1 MNIQERSLR
10 SLEWDRLIKELSLL
24 AETDAGRLRLLA
36 LAPEQESVPL
46 AVARVLLSETTEAKA
61 IISGRGEP
69 TLGGLNTSFES
80 LDSLAVGARLS
91 APELINLE
99 KLLRISRLTRS
110 SFNLLAPES
119 FPCLKPIAEVLF
131 ARPVLEKDITLAL
144 EPDGTVKDSASHL
157 LQRLRQ
163 DVRGLEERVKEEL
176 RSLIHRLAGS
186 RALTD
191 ELYTMRHG
199 RYVLPVNASMRYQV
213 EGIVHDAS
221 GSGLTVYVEP
231 LSVMELSNQ
240 IRLKQS
246 EIEAEIERI
255 LAALSD
261 SLRPFANNLRESLNS
276 LIELDCIFARGRL
289 AVKMQGES
297 VELTTEPVLEL
308 KQARHPLLV
317 LQGGDRQVVANDV
330 SLGGDRRALIITGP
344 NTGGK
349 TVLIKLVGL
358 SALMVGFGLLP
369 PLGRGSR
376 LGLFDQVLSDIGD
389 DQSIQESLS
398 TFSSHMKN
406 MVEILAAAHSGRRIL
421 VLLDEIGA
429 GTDPREGAALSQ
441 AILEELQ
448 EASATVIASTHLGSL
463 KTLAFRDNSFINGS
477 FEFDEENLK
486 PTYRL
491 KLGVPGQSKATE
503 VAGRLGL
510 TAPVMARAQELLR
523 SEKDGLDKVVE
534 ELSLKLSSV
543 KQQELDLQDLRAELE
558 QKLAGLSARE
568 KELDKSRRAVQE
580 EERARLLADFEA
592 ARELVRQTVAQ
603 LQRQPDLKKAEQARR
618 DLEGI
623 KKALKWQ
630 EREPLPETAAQIAA
644 GTRVRH
650 LVLNRTGVVLELVG
664 ETCLLQLGN
673 MKVKARLG
681 EIELLDKTMS
691 AGRQA
696 NAGQA
701 RGQKHKPTFQ
711 AAEPAG
717 VSVFVRTMVNTLD
730 LRGKRVDE
738 ALGLLDSFVDGCVLG
753 RISPFMI
760 IHGHG
765 TGAVKSAVRD
775 FLKAARYTIKFRP
788 GEQYE
793 GGDGVTVV
801 EITD

>member
-10 SLEWDRLIKELSLL
+10 SLEWDRLIQELSLL

-69 TLGGLNTSFES
+69 ALGGLNTSFES

-406 MVEILAAAHSGRRIL
+406 MVEILAAAHSGKRIL

-448 EASATVIASTHLGSL
+448 TASATVIASTHLGSL

-543 KQQELDLQDLRAELE
+543 KQHELDLQDLRAELE
-558 QKLAGLSARE
+558 QRLAGLSARE

-681 EIELLDKTMS
+681 EIELLDKTVS

-701 RGQKHKPTFQ
+701 RGQKHKPAFQ

-717 VSVFVRTMVNTLD
+717 VSVFVRTMANTLD

-738 ALGLLDSFVDGCVLG
+738 ALGFLDSFVDGCVLG

-775 FLKAARYTIKFRP
+775 FLKAARYAIKFRP

>member
-1 MNIQERSLR
+1 MDIQERSLR
-10 SLEWDRLIKELSLL
+10 SLEWDRLIQELSLL
-24 AETDAGRLRLLA
+24 AETDAARLRLLSMVQA
-36 LAPEQESVPL
+36 KESVPL
-46 AVARVLLSETTEAKA
+46 AVAQVLLSETTEAKA
-61 IISGRGEP
+61 IINGRGEP
-69 TLGGLNTSFES
+69 ALGGLNTSFES
-80 LDSLAVGARLS
+80 LESLSVGARLS
-91 APELINLE
+91 AQELINLE
-99 KLLRISRLTRS
+99 KLLRISRLTRA
-110 SFNLLAPES
+110 SFNLLEQES
-119 FPCLKPIAEVLF
+119 FPCLKPFAEVLF
-131 ARPVLEKDITLAL
+131 ARPVLERDITLAF
-144 EPDGTVKDSASHL
+144 EPDGTVKDSASYL

-240 IRLKQS
+240 VRLKQS

-255 LAALSD
+255 LAVLCD
-261 SLRPFANNLRESLNS
+261 SLRPFADNLKESLAS

-289 AVKMQGES
+289 AVKMQGEN
-297 VELTTEPVLEL
+297 VELTSEPILEL
-308 KQARHPLLV
+308 KQARHPLLI
-317 LQGGDRQVVANDV
+317 LQGGDRKVVANDL

-358 SALMVGFGLLP
+358 SALMVRVGLLP
-369 PLGRGSR
+369 PVGRGSR

-389 DQSIQESLS
+389 DQSIEESLS

-406 MVEILAAAHSGRRIL
+406 MVEILGAAHSGKRVL

-448 EASATVIASTHLGSL
+448 AASATIIASTHLGSL
-463 KTLAFRDNSFINGS
+463 KTLAFRDDSFVNGS
-477 FEFDEENLK
+477 FEFDQENLK

-510 TAPVMARAQELLR
+510 SEQVMVRAQELLQGER
-523 SEKDGLDKVVE
+523 DGLDLVVE

-543 KQQELDLQDLRAELE
+543 KQQEMELKDLRVSME
-558 QKLAGLSARE
+558 QKLAALSVRE
-568 KELDKSRRAVQE
+568 KELDKSRRAVE
-580 EERARLLADFEA
+580 AEERARLLADFEA

-630 EREPLPETAAQIAA
+630 ERAPLPEASSQIGLGA
-644 GTRVRH
+644 RVRH
-650 LVLNRTGVVLELVG
+650 LVLNRTGVVLELLG
-664 ETCLLQLGN
+664 ESCLLQLGN

-681 EIELLDKTMS
+681 EIELLDKAH
-691 AGRQA
+691 AGEQTGGVQSRS
-696 NAGQA
+696 
-701 RGQKHKPTFQ
+701 RKPKPVFLE
-711 AAEPAG
+711 AEPAG

-765 TGAVKSAVRD
+765 TGAVKAAVRD
-775 FLKAARYTIKFRP
+775 FLKAARYAIKFRP

>member
-10 SLEWDRLIKELSLL
+10 SLEWDRLIQELSLL

-46 AVARVLLSETTEAKA
+46 AVARVLLAETTEAKA
-61 IISGRGEP
+61 IITGRGEP
-69 TLGGLNTSFES
+69 ALGGLNTSFES

-406 MVEILAAAHSGRRIL
+406 MVEILAAAHSGKRIL

-448 EASATVIASTHLGSL
+448 AASATVIASTHLGSL

-558 QKLAGLSARE
+558 QRLAGLSARE

-681 EIELLDKTMS
+681 EIEPLDKTVS

-701 RGQKHKPTFQ
+701 RGQKHKPAFQ

-775 FLKAARYTIKFRP
+775 FLKAARYAIKFRP

>member
-10 SLEWDRLIKELSLL
+10 SLEWDRLIQELSLL

-69 TLGGLNTSFES
+69 ALGGLITSFES

-119 FPCLKPIAEVLF
+119 FPCLKPIAELLF

-406 MVEILAAAHSGRRIL
+406 MVEILAAAHSGKRIL

-448 EASATVIASTHLGSL
+448 TASATVIASTHLGSL

-558 QKLAGLSARE
+558 QRLAGLSARE

-630 EREPLPETAAQIAA
+630 ERESLPETAAQIAA

-681 EIELLDKTMS
+681 EIELLDKTVS

-701 RGQKHKPTFQ
+701 RGQKHKPAFQ

-717 VSVFVRTMVNTLD
+717 VSVFVRTMANTLD

-738 ALGLLDSFVDGCVLG
+738 ALGFLDSFVDGCVLG

-775 FLKAARYTIKFRP
+775 FLKAARYAIKFRP

>member
-10 SLEWDRLIKELSLL
+10 SLEWDRLIQELSLL

-46 AVARVLLSETTEAKA
+46 AVARVLLAETTEAKA
-61 IISGRGEP
+61 IITGRGEP
-69 TLGGLNTSFES
+69 ALGGLNTSFES

-406 MVEILAAAHSGRRIL
+406 MVEILAAAHSGKRIL

-448 EASATVIASTHLGSL
+448 AASATVIASTHLGSL

-558 QKLAGLSARE
+558 QRLAGLSARE

-681 EIELLDKTMS
+681 EIEPLDKTVS

-701 RGQKHKPTFQ
+701 RGQKHKPAFQ

-717 VSVFVRTMVNTLD
+717 VSVFARTMVNTLD

-775 FLKAARYTIKFRP
+775 FLKAARYAIKFRP

>member
-1 MNIQERSLR
+1 
-10 SLEWDRLIKELSLL
+10 
-24 AETDAGRLRLLA
+24 
-36 LAPEQESVPL
+36 
-46 AVARVLLSETTEAKA
+46 
-61 IISGRGEP
+61 
-69 TLGGLNTSFES
+69 
-80 LDSLAVGARLS
+80 
-91 APELINLE
+91 
-99 KLLRISRLTRS
+99 
-110 SFNLLAPES
+110 
-119 FPCLKPIAEVLF
+119 
-131 ARPVLEKDITLAL
+131 
-144 EPDGTVKDSASHL
+144 
-157 LQRLRQ
+157 
-163 DVRGLEERVKEEL
+163 
-176 RSLIHRLAGS
+176 
-186 RALTD
+186 
-191 ELYTMRHG
+191 
-199 RYVLPVNASMRYQV
+199 
-213 EGIVHDAS
+213 
-221 GSGLTVYVEP
+221 
-231 LSVMELSNQ
+231 
-240 IRLKQS
+240 
-246 EIEAEIERI
+246 
-255 LAALSD
+255 
-261 SLRPFANNLRESLNS
+261 
-276 LIELDCIFARGRL
+276 
-289 AVKMQGES
+289 
-297 VELTTEPVLEL
+297 
-308 KQARHPLLV
+308 
-317 LQGGDRQVVANDV
+317 DRQVVANDV

-406 MVEILAAAHSGRRIL
+406 MVEILAAAHSGKRIL

-448 EASATVIASTHLGSL
+448 TASATVIASTHLGSL

-558 QKLAGLSARE
+558 QRLAGLSARE

-630 EREPLPETAAQIAA
+630 ERESLPETAAQIAA

-681 EIELLDKTMS
+681 EIELLDKTVS

-701 RGQKHKPTFQ
+701 RGQKHKPAFQ

-717 VSVFVRTMVNTLD
+717 VSVFVRTMANTLD

-738 ALGLLDSFVDGCVLG
+738 ALGFLDSFVDGCVLG

-775 FLKAARYTIKFRP
+775 FLKAARYAIKFRP

>member
-10 SLEWDRLIKELSLL
+10 SLEWDRLIQELSLL

-69 TLGGLNTSFES
+69 ALGGLNTSFES

>member
-1 MNIQERSLR
+1 MR
-10 SLEWDRLIKELSLL
+10 
-24 AETDAGRLRLLA
+24 
-36 LAPEQESVPL
+36 
-46 AVARVLLSETTEAKA
+46 
-61 IISGRGEP
+61 
-69 TLGGLNTSFES
+69 
-80 LDSLAVGARLS
+80 
-91 APELINLE
+91 
-99 KLLRISRLTRS
+99 
-110 SFNLLAPES
+110 
-119 FPCLKPIAEVLF
+119 PIAEVLF

-406 MVEILAAAHSGRRIL
+406 MVEILAAAHSGKRIL

-448 EASATVIASTHLGSL
+448 TASATVIASTHLGSL

-543 KQQELDLQDLRAELE
+543 KQHELDLQDLRAELE
-558 QKLAGLSARE
+558 QRLAGLSARE

-630 EREPLPETAAQIAA
+630 ERESLPETAAQIAA

-681 EIELLDKTMS
+681 EIELLDKTVS

-701 RGQKHKPTFQ
+701 RGQKHKPAFQ

-717 VSVFVRTMVNTLD
+717 VSVFVRTMANTLD

-738 ALGLLDSFVDGCVLG
+738 ALGFLDSFVDGCVLG

-775 FLKAARYTIKFRP
+775 FLKAARYAIKFRP

>member
-1 MNIQERSLR
+1 M
-10 SLEWDRLIKELSLL
+10 
-24 AETDAGRLRLLA
+24 
-36 LAPEQESVPL
+36 
-46 AVARVLLSETTEAKA
+46 
-61 IISGRGEP
+61 
-69 TLGGLNTSFES
+69 
-80 LDSLAVGARLS
+80 
-91 APELINLE
+91 
-99 KLLRISRLTRS
+99 
-110 SFNLLAPES
+110 
-119 FPCLKPIAEVLF
+119 
-131 ARPVLEKDITLAL
+131 
-144 EPDGTVKDSASHL
+144 
-157 LQRLRQ
+157 
-163 DVRGLEERVKEEL
+163 
-176 RSLIHRLAGS
+176 
-186 RALTD
+186 
-191 ELYTMRHG
+191 
-199 RYVLPVNASMRYQV
+199 
-213 EGIVHDAS
+213 
-221 GSGLTVYVEP
+221 
-231 LSVMELSNQ
+231 
-240 IRLKQS
+240 
-246 EIEAEIERI
+246 
-255 LAALSD
+255 
-261 SLRPFANNLRESLNS
+261 
-276 LIELDCIFARGRL
+276 
-289 AVKMQGES
+289 
-297 VELTTEPVLEL
+297 ELTTEPVLEL

-406 MVEILAAAHSGRRIL
+406 MVEILAAAHSGKRIL

-448 EASATVIASTHLGSL
+448 AASATVIASTHLGSL

-558 QKLAGLSARE
+558 QRLAGLSARE

-681 EIELLDKTMS
+681 EIEPLDKTVS

-701 RGQKHKPTFQ
+701 RGQKHKPAFQ

-717 VSVFVRTMVNTLD
+717 VSVFVRTMANTLD

-775 FLKAARYTIKFRP
+775 FLKAARYAIKFRP

>member
-10 SLEWDRLIKELSLL
+10 SLEWDRLIQELSLL
-24 AETDAGRLRLLA
+24 AETDAARLRLLA
-36 LAPEQESVPL
+36 LAPRQESVPL
-46 AVARVLLSETTEAKA
+46 AVARVLLAETTEAKA
-61 IISGRGEP
+61 IITGRGEP
-69 TLGGLNTSFES
+69 ALGGLNTSFES

-110 SFNLLAPES
+110 SFNLLAQES

-131 ARPVLEKDITLAL
+131 ARPVLERDITLAL

-255 LAALSD
+255 LASLCD
-261 SLRPFANNLRESLNS
+261 SLRPFAGNLRESLSS

-289 AVKMQGES
+289 AVKMQGEW
-297 VELTTEPVLEL
+297 VELTTEPILEL

-317 LQGGDRQVVANDV
+317 LQGGDGQVVANDV

-406 MVEILAAAHSGRRIL
+406 MVEILAAAHSGKRIL

-448 EASATVIASTHLGSL
+448 AASATIIASTHLGSL

-510 TAPVMARAQELLR
+510 SAPVMARAQELLR
-523 SEKDGLDKVVE
+523 GEKDGLDAVVE

-543 KQQELDLQDLRAELE
+543 KQQELDIQDLRAELE

-568 KELDKSRRAVQE
+568 KELDKSRRAVQA

-618 DLEGI
+618 ELEGI

-630 EREPLPETAAQIAA
+630 EQEPSPEAAAQIAP

-650 LVLNRTGVVLELVG
+650 PVLNRTGVVLELVG

-681 EIELLDKTMS
+681 EIELLDKTIS
-691 AGRQA
+691 AGRPS

-701 RGQKHKPTFQ
+701 RGQKLKPAFQ
-711 AAEPAG
+711 AAEPSG
-717 VSVFVRTMVNTLD
+717 VSVFVRTMANTLD

-775 FLKAARYTIKFRP
+775 FLKAARYAIKFRP

>member
-10 SLEWDRLIKELSLL
+10 SLEWDRLIQELSLL

-69 TLGGLNTSFES
+69 ALGGLNTSFES

-119 FPCLKPIAEVLF
+119 FPCLKPIAELLF

-406 MVEILAAAHSGRRIL
+406 MVEILAAAHSGKRIL

-448 EASATVIASTHLGSL
+448 AASATIIASTHLGSL

-558 QKLAGLSARE
+558 QRLAGLSARE

-681 EIELLDKTMS
+681 EIEPLDKTVS

-701 RGQKHKPTFQ
+701 RGQKHKPAFQ

-775 FLKAARYTIKFRP
+775 FLKAARYAIKFRP

>member
-1 MNIQERSLR
+1 MDIQERSLR
-10 SLEWDRLIKELSLL
+10 SLEWDRLIQELSLL
-24 AETDAGRLRLLA
+24 AETDAARLRLLSM
-36 LAPEQESVPL
+36 APAKENVPL
-46 AVARVLLSETTEAKA
+46 SVAQVLLSETTEAKA

-69 TLGGLNTSFES
+69 ALGGLNTSFES
-80 LDSLAVGARLS
+80 LESLSVGARLS
-91 APELINLE
+91 AQELINLE
-99 KLLRISRLTRS
+99 KLLRISRLTRA
-110 SFNLLAPES
+110 SFNLLEQES
-119 FPCLKPIAEVLF
+119 FPCLKPFAEVLF
-131 ARPVLEKDITLAL
+131 ARPVLERDITLAL
-144 EPDGTVKDSASHL
+144 EPDGTVKDSASYL

-240 IRLKQS
+240 VRLKQS

-255 LAALSD
+255 LAVLCD
-261 SLRPFANNLRESLNS
+261 SLRPFADNLKESLTS

-289 AVKMQGES
+289 AVKMQGEN
-297 VELTTEPVLEL
+297 VELTTEPILEL

-317 LQGGDRQVVANDV
+317 LQGGDRKVVANDL

-358 SALMVGFGLLP
+358 SALMVRVGLLP
-369 PLGRGSR
+369 PVGRGSR

-389 DQSIQESLS
+389 DQSIEESLS

-406 MVEILAAAHSGRRIL
+406 MVEILGAAHSGRRIL

-448 EASATVIASTHLGSL
+448 AASATIIASTHLGSL
-463 KTLAFRDNSFINGS
+463 KTLAFRDDSFVNGS
-477 FEFDEENLK
+477 FEFDQENLK

-510 TAPVMARAQELLR
+510 SDQVMARAQELLQG
-523 SEKDGLDKVVE
+523 EKEGLDLVVE
-534 ELSLKLSSV
+534 ELSLKLSSL
-543 KQQELDLQDLRAELE
+543 KQQELELKDLRESME
-558 QKLAGLSARE
+558 QKLAALSARE
-568 KELDKSRRAVQE
+568 KELDKSRRAVE
-580 EERARLLADFEA
+580 AEERARLLADFEA

-630 EREPLPETAAQIAA
+630 ERAPLPEASSQIGLGAK
-644 GTRVRH
+644 VRH
-650 LVLNRTGVVLELVG
+650 LVLNRTGVVLELLG
-664 ETCLLQLGN
+664 ENCLLQLGN

-681 EIELLDKTMS
+681 EIELLDKAH
-691 AGRQA
+691 AG
-696 NAGQA
+696 GQPSGG
-701 RGQKHKPTFQ
+701 GQSRSRKPKPVFLE
-711 AAEPAG
+711 AEPSG
-717 VSVFVRTMVNTLD
+717 VSVFVRTMANTLD

-775 FLKAARYTIKFRP
+775 FLRAARYAIKFRP

>member
-10 SLEWDRLIKELSLL
+10 SLEWDRLIQELSLL

-69 TLGGLNTSFES
+69 ALGGLNTSFES

-448 EASATVIASTHLGSL
+448 TASATVIASTHLGSL

-681 EIELLDKTMS
+681 EIELLDKTMN
-691 AGRQA
+691 AGRPA

-701 RGQKHKPTFQ
+701 RGQKHKPAFQ
-711 AAEPAG
+711 AAEPDR

-765 TGAVKSAVRD
+765 TRAVKSAVRD
-775 FLKAARYTIKFRP
+775 FLKAARYAIKFRP

>member
-10 SLEWDRLIKELSLL
+10 SLEWDRLIQELSLL

-46 AVARVLLSETTEAKA
+46 AVARVLLAETTEAKA
-61 IISGRGEP
+61 IITGRGEP
-69 TLGGLNTSFES
+69 ALGGLNTSFES

-119 FPCLKPIAEVLF
+119 FPCLKPIAELLF

-163 DVRGLEERVKEEL
+163 DVRGLEVRVKEEL

-406 MVEILAAAHSGRRIL
+406 MVEILAAAHSGKRIL

-448 EASATVIASTHLGSL
+448 TASATVIASTHLGSL

-558 QKLAGLSARE
+558 QRLAGLSARE

-681 EIELLDKTMS
+681 EIELLDKTVS

-701 RGQKHKPTFQ
+701 RGQKHKPAFQ

-775 FLKAARYTIKFRP
+775 FLKAARYAIKFRP

>member
-10 SLEWDRLIKELSLL
+10 SLEWDRLIQELSLL

-69 TLGGLNTSFES
+69 ALGGLNTSFES

-119 FPCLKPIAEVLF
+119 FPCLKPIAELLF

-406 MVEILAAAHSGRRIL
+406 MVEILAAAHSGKRIL

-448 EASATVIASTHLGSL
+448 TASATVIASTHLGSL

-543 KQQELDLQDLRAELE
+543 KQHELDLQDLRAELE
-558 QKLAGLSARE
+558 QRLAGLSARE

-681 EIELLDKTMS
+681 EIELLDKTVS

-701 RGQKHKPTFQ
+701 RGQKHKPAFQ

-717 VSVFVRTMVNTLD
+717 VSVFVRTMANTLD

-738 ALGLLDSFVDGCVLG
+738 ALGFLDSFVDGCVLG

-775 FLKAARYTIKFRP
+775 FLKAARYAIKFRP

>member
-10 SLEWDRLIKELSLL
+10 SLEWDRLIQELSLL

-46 AVARVLLSETTEAKA
+46 AVARVLLAETTEAKA
-61 IISGRGEP
+61 IITGRGEP
-69 TLGGLNTSFES
+69 ALGGLNTSFES

-119 FPCLKPIAEVLF
+119 FPCLKPIAELLF

-406 MVEILAAAHSGRRIL
+406 MVEILAAAHSGKRIL

-448 EASATVIASTHLGSL
+448 AASATIIASTHLGSL

-558 QKLAGLSARE
+558 QRLAGLSARE

-681 EIELLDKTMS
+681 EIEPLDKTVS

-701 RGQKHKPTFQ
+701 RGQKHKPAFQ

-775 FLKAARYTIKFRP
+775 FLKAARYAIKFRP

>member
-10 SLEWDRLIKELSLL
+10 SLEWDRLIQELSLL

-69 TLGGLNTSFES
+69 ALGGLNTSFES

-448 EASATVIASTHLGSL
+448 TASATVIASTHLGSL

-681 EIELLDKTMS
+681 EIELLDKTMN
-691 AGRQA
+691 AGRPA

-701 RGQKHKPTFQ
+701 RGQKHKPAFQ
-711 AAEPAG
+711 AAEPDR

-775 FLKAARYTIKFRP
+775 FLKAARYAIKFRP

>member
-10 SLEWDRLIKELSLL
+10 SLEWDRLIQELSLL

-69 TLGGLNTSFES
+69 ALGGLNTSFES

-119 FPCLKPIAEVLF
+119 FPCLEPIAELLF

-406 MVEILAAAHSGRRIL
+406 MVEILAAAHSGKRIL

-448 EASATVIASTHLGSL
+448 TASATVIASTHLGSL

-543 KQQELDLQDLRAELE
+543 KQHELDLQDLRAELE
-558 QKLAGLSARE
+558 QRLAGLSARE

-681 EIELLDKTMS
+681 EIELLDKTVS

-701 RGQKHKPTFQ
+701 RGQKHKPAFQ

-717 VSVFVRTMVNTLD
+717 VSVFVRTMANTLD

-738 ALGLLDSFVDGCVLG
+738 ALGFLDSFVDGCVLG

-775 FLKAARYTIKFRP
+775 FLKAARYAIKFRP